1 MKKIIVL
8 LLSILLLVG
17 CNNKEKE
24 SNILEEVLKENNY
37 IIVDVRTKEEYDSSH
52 VVGSINIPYDTIDE
66 NTDLDKSK
74 TIIVYCRSGKRS
86 SIASETLKK
95 LGYNVLDLG
104 AFDSI
109 NLDKEWKRSFF
120 FIMFMIFY

>member
-109 NLDKEWKRSFF
+109 NLDKGWKKSFF

>member
-37 IIVDVRTKEEYDSSH
+37 IIVDVRSKEEYDSSH

-109 NLDKEWKRSFF
+109 NLDKEWKKSFF

>member
-109 NLDKEWKRSFF
+109 NLDKEWKKSFF